1 MRLVDTH
8 AHLNDERFDGDRD
21 TVIAALPEN
30 GIAAVVNAAFDLA
43 SSRLGAE
50 LAQKYQNNYATVGIH
65 PHSAADVDDDA
76 LEEICKLYKGTR
88 IVAIGEIGLDYHYDY
103 SPRDMQQKAFRS
115 QLALASRLEAKIV
128 LHNREATADTM
139 RILREESNTHEGV
152 MHCFSGS
159 IETAREVLDMGLYIS
174 LGGAVTFKNA
184 GKLTEVAR
192 FVPTDR
198 LLLETDCPYMT
209 PEPYRG
215 QRNEPKHVLLA
226 ARRIAEI
233 KGISTEEL
241 ADITTKNAA
250 ELFGLEL

>member
-8 AHLNDERFDGDRD
+8 AHLNDERFDEDRD
-21 TVIAALPEN
+21 AVIASLREN
-30 GIAAVVNAAFDLA
+30 NIAAVINAAFDLA

-50 LAQKYQNNYATVGIH
+50 LAAKYQNNYATVGIH
-65 PHSAADVDDDA
+65 PHSATDVDEAA
-76 LEEICKLYKGTR
+76 LDEIGALYKCTHV
-88 IVAIGEIGLDYHYDY
+88 VAIGEIGLDYHYDY
-103 SPRDMQQKAFRS
+103 SPREAQQKAFRS
-115 QLALASRLEAKIV
+115 QLSLARQLGAKIV

-139 RILREESNTHEGV
+139 MILREESNVHEGV

-184 GKLTEVAR
+184 SKLIEVAR
-192 FVPTDR
+192 FVPLER

-226 ARRIAEI
+226 AKRIAEI

-241 ADITTKNAA
+241 AEITTRNAA
-250 ELFGLEL
+250 ELFGIEL